1 MRRLRSIRDKVIA
14 SREKRRQAL
23 ETKGLFNTLSNPHG
37 FVLIIVLLICAML
50 ITIAGEFLIGAQNN
64 ISYMSNFKEEAQ
76 ALELARTGITI
87 GAFILDMDKTG
98 KAGSVM
104 TGVNSTASIDTYND
118 LWAMEMPELP
128 IENGTVKLVIRD
140 EQAKINASI
149 LANEFG
155 DSKYNPIAKRLLE
168 QMGFL
173 PDIAD
178 SIRDWV
184 DPDSTKSAYGAETF
198 DYYSTLPKPRTAKNR
213 ELDSIDELLMVKG
226 ITPQI
231 FYGLGGGNTTQE
243 RDLVTDNMF
252 IKKMSLDPSS
262 NADSSIDMATIK
274 IGKEKSR
281 ALSDYFR
288 AHGSS
293 DSNSPLNKINVNTA
307 SFRVLSALTGNI
319 ADAKVAELIRTRI
332 EHPFATVDEAA
343 KILGISDDP
352 VKGYLTVSS
361 GLFSMNASGTSHGTT
376 VTIYAVYNRSDK
388 CYCYYGIQ

>member
-1 MRRLRSIRDKVIA
+1 MKTIRNIWKRFIE
-14 SREKRRQAL
+14 SREKRRLIL
-23 ETKGLFNTLSNPHG
+23 ETEGIFRALSLAHG

-50 ITIAGEFLIGAQNN
+50 ITVAGEFLIGAQNN

-76 ALELARTGITI
+76 ALELARTGTAI

-104 TGVNSTASIDTYND
+104 QGVNSTSSIDTYSD
-118 LWAMEMPELP
+118 LWAMELPELP
-128 IENGTVKLVIRD
+128 IEHGTVKLVIRD

-155 DSKYNPIAKRLLE
+155 DSKYYTIAKRLLE
-168 QMGFL
+168 LMGFL
-173 PDIAD
+173 PDICD

-184 DPDSTKSAYGAETF
+184 DPDSTKSPYGAETF
-198 DYYSTLPKPRTAKNR
+198 DYYSTLPKPRSAKNR

-231 FYGLGGGNTTQE
+231 FYGLGGGNITLE
-243 RDLVTDNMF
+243 RDLVPDNMF
-252 IKKMSLDPSS
+252 IKKMSLDQSS
-262 NADSSIDMATIK
+262 NENNSIDMATIK
-274 IGKEKSR
+274 IGKEKNR

-293 DSNSPLNKINVNTA
+293 DFNSPLNKINVNTA

-352 VKGYLTVSS
+352 VKGYLSVSS
-361 GLFSMNASGTSHGTT
+361 GLFSMKATGTSHGTT
-376 VTIYAVYNRSDK
+376 VTIYAVYNRTDK
-388 CYCYYGIQ
+388 RYCYYGIQ